1 MIKFAKTIIKK
12 QNLKKWQIIYPF
24 TFIVETNTI

>member
-12 QNLKKWQIIYPF
+12 QNLKKWQTTYPF
-24 TFIVETNTI
+24 TSIVEINTI